1 MTPLVLAHRAT
12 MGHAPE
18 NTLLGIRRGVELGA
32 DGIEVDVR
40 LTADTIPVLL
50 HDAELDRTTNGRGAV
65 ATHSATD
72 LQALEAAEGEPV
84 PTLAEALAAVA
95 DRTLLVVELKVD
107 EEDEADPLVAAAL
120 EAIQAAHAVRGSWCW
135 SFSPAVLEALA
146 RRHTAVPIAHLCD
159 ELTPEV
165 LARTERLNFAGVAL
179 RHHAANADSVA
190 AIRAHGREAFV
201 WTVNEAADIARLGRL
216 PLSGIVSDYPDR
228 VRKELREIE
237 EGSAK

>member
-18 NTLLGIRRGVELGA
+18 NTLLGIRRGIELGA

-40 LTADTIPVLL
+40 LSADGVPLLL
-50 HDAELDRTTNGRGAV
+50 HDAELDRTTNGSGAV
-65 ATHSATD
+65 AAHTAID
-72 LQALEAAEGEPV
+72 LQALDAGEGEPV
-84 PTLAEALAAVA
+84 PTLAEALSAVA
-95 DRTLLVVELKVD
+95 GKALLVVELKVD
-107 EEDEADPLVAAAL
+107 GDDEAEPLVAAAL
-120 EAIQAAHAVRGSWCW
+120 EAIEAAHAVRGSWCW

-146 RRHTAVPIAHLCD
+146 RRQTAVPIAHLCD
-159 ELTPEV
+159 ELIPEV
-165 LARTERLNFAGVAL
+165 LARAERLNLPGVAVQ
-179 RHHAANADSVA
+179 RAAVDAESVA

-201 WTVNEAADIARLGRL
+201 WTVNAAADIARLGRL

-228 VRKELREIE
+228 VLKELREIE